1 MISSLSVLFLVAAI
15 CALTTTPLIFQCCK
29 KKGKKDNKKPPAKQ
43 PEKGGAGPESKSKE
57 VGAKDAAGKD
67 AAGKD
72 GAAKDGG
79 AKPPPAEQVQKKP
92 EDKKKAAAG
101 KGDAK
106 NVKLPVTYHV
116 VKGKPTSSELAKKTT
131 ATAQIAMPPT
141 TTLPV
146 VGPGAASKDGK
157 QSSGVATAQKAS
169 AAKNAQPSKSNTAF
183 DEANKSAQRLSQNP
197 IDGPPGDGGGDPQ
210 LYETVPGGE
219 TPKEE
224 KPVPADEAGGSY
236 ESIGD
241 LNLAE
246 QA

>member
-169 AAKNAQPSKSNTAF
+169 AAK
-183 DEANKSAQRLSQNP
+183 SA
-197 IDGPPGDGGGDPQ
+197 
-210 LYETVPGGE
+210 T
-219 TPKEE
+219 
-224 KPVPADEAGGSY
+224 GGSKATDVKSGTNDGKFSFY
-236 ESIGD
+236 FKLFSI
-241 LNLAE
+241 NF
-246 QA
+246 

>member
-1 MISSLSVLFLVAAI
+1 MFLI
-15 CALTTTPLIFQCCK
+15 IQCCK

-43 PEKGGAGPESKSKE
+43 PEKGGGGPESKSKE

-72 GAAKDGG
+72 GAAKDGAAKDGG
-79 AKPPPAEQVQKKP
+79 AKPPAAEQVQKKP

-169 AAKNAQPSKSNTAF
+169 AAK
-183 DEANKSAQRLSQNP
+183 R
-197 IDGPPGDGGGDPQ
+197 PPGDGGGDPQ

-219 TPKEE
+219 APKEE